1 MEGHH
6 GKMEGE
12 GDRVEGI
19 SIALTAARSDPSLC
33 DCQLKTVTEIEVS
46 AMQTNVD
53 AVNQVGLKK
62 VAPSVLRI
70 WGGRDSDQR
79 HHWAIYRDPAV
90 VRVPVMLPPHSC
102 LHYSNS
108 TIIYSLQL

>member
-12 GDRVEGI
+12 ADRVEGI
-19 SIALTAARSDPSLC
+19 LIALTAVRSDPSLR
-33 DCQLKTVTEIEVS
+33 DCQLKTVTEDEVS
-46 AMQTNVD
+46 AMQTKVD
-53 AVNQVGLKK
+53 AVNEGGHKK

-70 WGGRDSDQR
+70 WGGRDLDQR

-90 VRVPVMLPPHSC
+90 VRVPVVMPPHSC
-102 LHYSNS
+102 LHYFSS
-108 TIIYSLQL
+108 TQ